1 MIPVNV
7 GVNSMKELLQNLVRL
22 QGLELEEIRE
32 KNAAA
37 VIAELRTKIPP
48 QILGHYDRL
57 MARGKKGI
65 VPVRGQ
71 ACSGC
76 HMRLPIGVISELMK
90 AEDIQLC
97 DTCGRYLYLEEVIGV
112 AATTPATEPTEPA
125 KEAPTR
131 RKRKTAAAPTE
142 PPAPAP
148 TPPRARKK
156 ATRKSRTTS
165 KTKSDTGE

>member
-1 MIPVNV
+1 MIPVDV

-112 AATTPATEPTEPA
+112 ASAAPAPAAEP
-125 KEAPTR
+125 
-131 RKRKTAAAPTE
+131 AAPTKGG
-142 PPAPAP
+142 
-148 TPPRARKK
+148 RRKK
-156 ATRKSRTTS
+156 AAATTKKAESAGPAPGGTHKKVARKRRAAP
-165 KTKSDTGE
+165 KSGSSAG